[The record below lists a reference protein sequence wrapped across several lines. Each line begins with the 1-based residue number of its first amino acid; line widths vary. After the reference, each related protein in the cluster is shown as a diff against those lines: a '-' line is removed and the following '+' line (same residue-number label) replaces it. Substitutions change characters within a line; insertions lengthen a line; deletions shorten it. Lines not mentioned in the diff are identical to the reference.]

1 MNVTDIPVSALA
13 LAQCRAILGGEYD
26 PLRSFWDRSS
36 ERRRRVL
43 LSLAE
48 RSSFF
53 AAYAWRDLPG
63 HVRGPL
69 RGTLRQVRD
78 VLNSMPAEA
87 FEEIT
92 PRAIP
97 SNADDFE
104 ERGVRHGR

>member
-36 ERRRRVL
+36 ERRRRLL

-48 RSSFF
+48 RSPFY
-53 AAYAWRDLPG
+53 AAYTWRDLPA

-78 VLNSMPAEA
+78 LLISMPAEV
-87 FEEIT
+87 FEEVT
-92 PRAIP
+92 PGATP
-97 SNADDFE
+97 SNADVLRQ
-104 ERGVRHGR
+104 RGGRHCG